1 MTIIILFACPTPPS
15 SRPQNIFQKI
25 NFIIFYNIVSIYIQ
39 IGCRTM
45 VWRIILDNGK
55 YNMFEK
61 ILDIGVKVYSMR
73 VDELQIRRTD
83 IKKLISGQSSGE
95 VDMELQAELLVINT
109 RLIDEG
115 LMDIDKLD
123 IDERGLM
130 EMYNGF

>member
-1 MTIIILFACPTPPS
+1 
-15 SRPQNIFQKI
+15 
-25 NFIIFYNIVSIYIQ
+25 
-39 IGCRTM
+39 M

-83 IKKLISGQSSGE
+83 IKKLNSGQSSEE

>member
-1 MTIIILFACPTPPS
+1 
-15 SRPQNIFQKI
+15 
-25 NFIIFYNIVSIYIQ
+25 
-39 IGCRTM
+39 
-45 VWRIILDNGK
+45 
-55 YNMFEK
+55 MFEK

-83 IKKLISGQSSGE
+83 IKELISGQSSEG
-95 VDMELQAELLVINT
+95 VDMELQVELLVINT

-123 IDERGLM
+123 INERGLM

>member
-1 MTIIILFACPTPPS
+1 
-15 SRPQNIFQKI
+15 
-25 NFIIFYNIVSIYIQ
+25 
-39 IGCRTM
+39 
-45 VWRIILDNGK
+45 
-55 YNMFEK
+55 MFEK

-83 IKKLISGQSSGE
+83 IKKLNSGQSSEE

>member
-1 MTIIILFACPTPPS
+1 M
-15 SRPQNIFQKI
+15 
-25 NFIIFYNIVSIYIQ
+25 
-39 IGCRTM
+39 
-45 VWRIILDNGK
+45 DNGR

-61 ILDIGVKVYSMR
+61 ILDIGVRVYSMR
-73 VDELQIRRTD
+73 VDELQDRRTD

-95 VDMELQAELLVINT
+95 ADMELQAELLVINT

-115 LMDIDKLD
+115 LMDIDKLV

>member
-1 MTIIILFACPTPPS
+1 M
-15 SRPQNIFQKI
+15 
-25 NFIIFYNIVSIYIQ
+25 
-39 IGCRTM
+39 
-45 VWRIILDNGK
+45 DNGK

-83 IKKLISGQSSGE
+83 IKKLISGQSSEE
-95 VDMELQAELLVINT
+95 VDMELQVELLVINT

>member
-1 MTIIILFACPTPPS
+1 M
-15 SRPQNIFQKI
+15 
-25 NFIIFYNIVSIYIQ
+25 
-39 IGCRTM
+39 
-45 VWRIILDNGK
+45 DNGR

-61 ILDIGVKVYSMR
+61 ILDIGVRVYSMR
-73 VDELQIRRTD
+73 VDELQDRRTD

-95 VDMELQAELLVINT
+95 ADMELQAELLVINT

>member
-1 MTIIILFACPTPPS
+1 MS
-15 SRPQNIFQKI
+15 
-25 NFIIFYNIVSIYIQ
+25 Y
-39 IGCRTM
+39 
-45 VWRIILDNGK
+45 NGK

-83 IKKLISGQSSGE
+83 IKKLNSGQSSEE

>member
-1 MTIIILFACPTPPS
+1 M
-15 SRPQNIFQKI
+15 
-25 NFIIFYNIVSIYIQ
+25 
-39 IGCRTM
+39 
-45 VWRIILDNGK
+45 DNGK

-83 IKKLISGQSSGE
+83 IKELISGQSSGE

>member
-1 MTIIILFACPTPPS
+1 MS
-15 SRPQNIFQKI
+15 
-25 NFIIFYNIVSIYIQ
+25 Y
-39 IGCRTM
+39 
-45 VWRIILDNGK
+45 NGK

-115 LMDIDKLD
+115 FMDIDKLD

>member
-1 MTIIILFACPTPPS
+1 MS
-15 SRPQNIFQKI
+15 
-25 NFIIFYNIVSIYIQ
+25 Y
-39 IGCRTM
+39 
-45 VWRIILDNGK
+45 NGK

-83 IKKLISGQSSGE
+83 IKKLNSGQSSEE
-95 VDMELQAELLVINT
+95 VDMELLAELLVINT

>member
-1 MTIIILFACPTPPS
+1 
-15 SRPQNIFQKI
+15 
-25 NFIIFYNIVSIYIQ
+25 
-39 IGCRTM
+39 M
-45 VWRIILDNGK
+45 VRRIILDNGK

-83 IKKLISGQSSGE
+83 IKKLISGQSSEE
-95 VDMELQAELLVINT
+95 VDMELQVELLVINT